1 MVEELV
7 EDADFSDAFC
17 HFVQSSLP
25 TFEAVELLVELYR
38 NPDTALPQDPR
49 AAKHLGVLR
58 AAGLLDEALRYAPAS
73 EELRRHVATL
83 ATAYDERPVT
93 LVRLIYALRD
103 DKIRSFADAFRLRK
117 D

>member
-1 MVEELV
+1 M

-17 HFVQSSLP
+17 RFVQSSLP
-25 TFEAVELLVELYR
+25 TFEAAELLVELAR
-38 NPDTALPQDPR
+38 NPDAVLHEHPR
-49 AAKHLGVLR
+49 AAKHLAGLR
-58 AAGLLDEALRYAPAS
+58 AAGLLDEASRYAPSS

-83 ATAYDERPVT
+83 AQAYDRRPVT

-103 DKIRSFADAFRLRK
+103 SKIRSFADAFRLRK

>member
-1 MVEELV
+1 M

-17 HFVQSSLP
+17 RFVQSSLP
-25 TFEAVELLVELYR
+25 TFEAAELLVELCR
-38 NPDTALPQDPR
+38 NPDAALPEDPR
-49 AAKHLGVLR
+49 AAKHLAALR
-58 AAGLLDEALRYAPAS
+58 AAGLLDEALRCAPAS

-83 ATAYDERPVT
+83 TQAYDERPVT

-103 DKIRSFADAFRLRK
+103 GKIRSFADAFKLRK